1 MENITWAIMIVWFF
15 LLVIGRAWKEEIFTI
30 AGGIIGLVLMMSV
43 IDESFLFAI
52 ALLLIN
58 LYVIWIGIISE
69 M

>member
-1 MENITWAIMIVWFF
+1 MEYVTWAIMIVWFF
-15 LLVIGRAWKEEIFTI
+15 LLVIGRAWKSGIFTV

-43 IDESFLFAI
+43 LDESFLFAI

-58 LYVIWIGIISE
+58 VYVIWIGIISE

>member
-15 LLVIGRAWKEEIFTI
+15 LLAIGRAWKEEVFTI

-43 IDESFLFAI
+43 LDESFLFAI

-58 LYVIWIGIISE
+58 VYVIWNGIISE

>member
-30 AGGIIGLVLMMSV
+30 AGGIIGFVLMMSV
-43 IDESFLFAI
+43 LDESFLFAI

-58 LYVIWIGIISE
+58 IYVIWISIISE
-69 M
+69 L

>member
-1 MENITWAIMIVWFF
+1 MEYITWAIMIVWFF
-15 LLVIGRAWKEEIFTI
+15 LLVIGQTWKAGIFTI

-43 IDESFLFAI
+43 LDESFLFAI

>member
-30 AGGIIGLVLMMSV
+30 AGGIIGIVLMAH
-43 IDESFLFAI
+43 IYADSFLFAI

-58 LYVIWIGIISE
+58 VYVIWIALMSE
-69 M
+69 V